1 MTIHEIRC
9 TILFRSIY
17 VLLSPIFMLFA
28 VLACAGTGLLD
39 TPSFTCPTAI
49 PPTVLA
55 GTPTP
60 IPPTP
65 VVILP
70 PNDFYLDDPVI
81 VGEVQ
86 FRLIDVNVH
95 PNGDEAIYV
104 WTLEV
109 SNRGQQDYEIFP
121 ASQMF
126 ISAVQSAYGE
136 ITGVWS
142 ATQSAANELGISGD
156 MDLYALAPHETRL
169 FNLAASAPAGDSV
182 RFSFD
187 LTPTI
192 TDDDHFIKWA
202 NQSNPYCVP

>member
-1 MTIHEIRC
+1 MTIHKIRC
-9 TILFRSIY
+9 TMLFRSIY
-17 VLLSPIFMLFA
+17 VLMSPVFMLFA

-65 VVILP
+65 VVIMP
-70 PNDFYLDDPVI
+70 PSDFYLGDPVT
-81 VGEVQ
+81 VGAVQ
-86 FRLIDVNVH
+86 FRLVDVNVH
-95 PNGDEAIYV
+95 PNGDEAIYA

-126 ISAVQSAYGE
+126 ISAVQSVYGE

-142 ATQSAANELGISGD
+142 ASQAAADEVGLSAD
-156 MDLYALAPHETRL
+156 MDLYTIAPNETRL
-169 FNLAASAPAGDSV
+169 FHLAAFAPAGDSV
-182 RFSFD
+182 QFSFD

-192 TDDDHFIKWA
+192 TDDERFITWT
-202 NQSNPYCVP
+202 NQSNPYCAP

>member
-9 TILFRSIY
+9 TMLFRSIY
-17 VLLSPIFMLFA
+17 VLMSPIFMLLA

-65 VVILP
+65 VIITP
-70 PNDFYLDDPVI
+70 PNDFYLGDPVT
-81 VGEVQ
+81 VGAVE
-86 FRLIDVNVH
+86 FRLVDVMVH
-95 PNGDEAIYV
+95 PDGSYAIYA

-136 ITGVWS
+136 ITDVWS
-142 ATQSAANELGISGD
+142 ATQSAANEVGISAD
-156 MDLYALAPHETRL
+156 MDLYALAPNATRL
-169 FNLAASAPAGDSV
+169 FHLAASAPLGDSV
-182 RFSFD
+182 QFSFD
-187 LTPTI
+187 LTPTT
-192 TDDDHFIKWA
+192 TDDDRFITWA